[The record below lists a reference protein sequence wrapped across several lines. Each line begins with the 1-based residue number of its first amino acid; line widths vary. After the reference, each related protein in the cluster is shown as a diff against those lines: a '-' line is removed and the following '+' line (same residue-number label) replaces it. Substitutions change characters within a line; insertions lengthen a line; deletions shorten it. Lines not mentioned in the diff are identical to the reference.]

1 MGDRI
6 RSIANHRGRP
16 STETDRKARARDPRR
31 RRLHNYAA
39 VVVYSLGMP
48 QGSPLRAAVVGST
61 GYIGMQCTALL
72 AAHPDVELIGV
83 HARSNTGKR
92 YRDVVPGS
100 TVELTI
106 DDTLDPGAADV
117 VVAALPHTV
126 AARLAPGW
134 LAHGA
139 TVIDCSADFR
149 LHDPAAYAAWYG
161 VEHPTPDLLDEA
173 VYAMVELSRER
184 LSSANLISVPGC
196 YPTATLLACV
206 PALRA
211 GVVERDIVV
220 DAKSGVSGAGR
231 EARLGNSFSE
241 VNESVHA
248 YGVEGH
254 RHKSEMLEQLH
265 DAAGADVR
273 LTLRATSDPD
283 DPRHPRHGVPAPAPG
298 RHRSGVA
305 RRSTRTS
312 ARPAPSSISSTHPLR
327 RKSVTGHEPRSDPR
341 RLAGRRRGDHRRHRQ
356 PRQGRRRAGGARA
369 ERPLRIR

>member
-1 MGDRI
+1 MFHG
-6 RSIANHRGRP
+6 
-16 STETDRKARARDPRR
+16 T
-31 RRLHNYAA
+31 
-39 VVVYSLGMP
+39 
-48 QGSPLRAAVVGST
+48 PLRAAVVGST

-83 HARSNTGKR
+83 LARSNTGKR

-100 TVELTI
+100 TIDLTI
-106 DDTLDPGAADV
+106 EDSLDPGAADV

-149 LHDPAAYAAWYG
+149 LHDPAAYATWYG

-173 VYAMVELSRER
+173 VYAMVELQRER
-184 LSSANLISVPGC
+184 LAGANLISVPGC
-196 YPTATLLACV
+196 YPTATLLACT

-211 GVVERDIVV
+211 GLIEHDIVV

-231 EARLGNSFSE
+231 EAKLGNSFSE

-248 YGVEGH
+248 YGVAGH

-273 LTLRATSDPD
+273 LTFVPHLIPMTRGILATAYLRPLPGVTAAQMHQVYADFCHTSPFLELVDTPPAT
-283 DPRHPRHGVPAPAPG
+283 
-298 RHRSGVA
+298 
-305 RRSTRTS
+305 
-312 ARPAPSSISSTHPLR
+312 
-327 RKSVTGHEPRSDPR
+327 KSVTGTNRAAIN
-341 RLAGRRRGDHRRHRQ
+341 AGWQDGVAVITVAIDNL
-356 PRQGRRRAGGARA
+356 GKGGAGQAVHAMNVRFGFDETAGLETRA
-369 ERPLRIR
+369 LWP